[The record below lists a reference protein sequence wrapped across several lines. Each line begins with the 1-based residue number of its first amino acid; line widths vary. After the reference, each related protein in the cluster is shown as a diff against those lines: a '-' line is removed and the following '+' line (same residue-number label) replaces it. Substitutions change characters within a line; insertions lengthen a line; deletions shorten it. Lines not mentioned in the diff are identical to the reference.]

1 MIGNTPSVG
10 SCALFEAGERAVW
23 NLATL
28 GCDEEAGELTDE
40 LDAARNVCEVSCGGE
55 GECGG
60 NLYLEML
67 ALALSAADR
76 IGKECAGGEGI
87 IL

>member
-10 SCALFEAGERAVW
+10 SCALFEAGERAVR

-40 LDAARNVCEVSCGGE
+40 LDAARNVCKASCGDK
-55 GECGG
+55 GECEG

-67 ALALSAADR
+67 ALALGAADR
-76 IGKECAGGEGI
+76 IGQGCTVE
-87 IL
+87 